1 MRDLV
6 AAGGERSA
14 DLREDRHEQCVA
26 VELSRVSRPDPHL
39 GIEPA
44 EQRLAKG
51 VAVVIDLGDRRRLRC
66 FGQQTLEPHAK
77 TNAVAGR
84 AFEDGSL
91 RVDRRE
97 GRPERI
103 QPRGID
109 EITLVDDDDL
119 RLFQLLAVD
128 VAHVFREFR
137 GGEPQ
142 HPFGP
147 QRIDD
152 HAHRRHGESVAVDLL
167 ERQRH
172 RSHEV
177 GATAHRLGDQHIG
190 RGLPHQRLGRLDQ
203 RREPA
208 AEAAAH
214 DLLDRHAVGR
224 GEGRVDEPSALIVR
238 DQSHAKAAT
247 DEPFG
252 QPQDRRRLSR
262 TEKAANH
269 HVAGFRS
276 GHASSPDSGSA
287 DGTGFSAASTS
298 PSL

>member
-6 AAGGERSA
+6 ATGGEGFA

-26 VELSRVSRPDPHL
+26 VELSRVSRADPHL
-39 GIEPA
+39 GIEPT

-51 VAVVIDLGDRRRLRC
+51 VAVVIDLGDRRRLRVL
-66 FGQQTLEPHAK
+66 GEQPLEPHAK

-128 VAHVFREFR
+128 VAHVFGELR

-152 HAHRRHGESVAVDLL
+152 DAHRRHGKPVAVDLL

-172 RSHEV
+172 RGHEV
-177 GATAHRLGDQHIG
+177 GAAPDRLGDQHIR
-190 RGLPHQRLGRLDQ
+190 RGLPHQRFGRLDQ

-214 DLLDRHAVGR
+214 DLLDRHVVGR
-224 GEGRVDEPSALIVR
+224 GEGRVDKPSALIVR
-238 DQSHAKAAT
+238 DEAHAKASA

-252 QPQDRRRLSR
+252 QSQDRRRLAGP
-262 TEKAANH
+262 EKSADH
-269 HVAGFRS
+269 HVSGFRS
-276 GHASSPDSGSA
+276 GHASAPDSGSV
-287 DGTGFSAASTS
+287 DGSGSSAWA
-298 PSL
+298 LA